1 MSCGSAAPRDQ
12 ANFAEQ
18 DDPQLVPEASIPH
31 WLLTLRVTHTW
42 FRSSREAHD
51 GPDP

>member
-18 DDPQLVPEASIPH
+18 DDPQLAPEASIPH
-31 WLLTLRVTHTW
+31 WLLTLSDSQVVQKLQRGLW
-42 FRSSREAHD
+42 WS
-51 GPDP
+51 